1 MVSKNER
8 KYKKDIVIFT
18 GQSGIKTEDCI
29 KKLRDNDFGKDVEV
43 INLENKMI
51 EIYSGKPISSL
62 KDKEKRKTFNNILNE
77 TRIKQK
83 RLWNDSLSKVIGE
96 ASQKENKLY
105 LLNFHATFFH
115 QKTKEFISP
124 IDLLELG
131 KLKNRV
137 KMVIVLIDDCY
148 DIYIRLLRK
157 EQMFYKDIFKE
168 EVSKEKAE
176 ESEEKAFIKAFIKS
190 VWNIHTIL
198 TWRDLEIAFSWKI
211 VDILKL
217 REPLFV
223 VAVKHPIK
231 IFKRLVFFPLDKLKI
246 YYLAHPIK
254 SAREEERDKFSG
266 FISELLYFEKSCMD
280 LKSNISI
287 DKNFVVFIPDMI
299 DELRIKK
306 ENGEYVPELA
316 ERWLLPYLHGVVGEN
331 APLSVPLK
339 EEEEKR
345 NPLNP
350 KGILGESFKQAQMCS
365 YPLRILSEKIKEHI
379 ASRDYALVEQSRDGV
394 IAFQPYYPDELSG
407 GARLEMAYNKVLSEE
422 RGDWYSNRKNY
433 VIDKQENVARYRIK
447 HLFTLLKQSIINVE
461 NSVNVNEELDKIMHN
476 WFRDIKVVKG
486 FGTKKYELFDLCD
499 KFEEEFAH
507 EYDFSA
513 DIVETSSGSTLVE
526 HGLTIDFKNKD
537 EGWEKIYNIVMKKDV
552 LKSENLPDEYIV
564 ASSDDY
570 LDKVEELKTK
580 LIS

>member
-1 MVSKNER
+1 MVSKRERNNE
-8 KYKKDIVIFT
+8 KDIVIFT

-29 KKLRDNDFGKDVEV
+29 NKLRGNDFGKDVEI
-43 INLENKMI
+43 INLENEMI
-51 EIYSGKPISSL
+51 EIYGGKPISSL
-62 KDKEKRKTFNNILNE
+62 TDIEKRKIFIKILNE
-77 TRIKQK
+77 TRIGQK
-83 RLWNDSLSKVIGE
+83 KLWNDSLREVIVK

-124 IDLLELG
+124 INLLELR
-131 KLKNRV
+131 KLRDRV

-148 DIYIRLLRK
+148 DIYKRLLRQG
-157 EQMFYKDIFKE
+157 QMFYKDIFKG
-168 EVSKEKAE
+168 EVS
-176 ESEEKAFIKAFIKS
+176 SEEAFVKS

-211 VDILKL
+211 VDILEL
-217 REPLFV
+217 REPLFII
-223 VAVKHPIK
+223 AVKHPVK
-231 IFKRLVFFPLDKLKI
+231 IFKRLVFFPLNKLKI

-254 SAREEERDKFSG
+254 SAREEEREKFSG
-266 FISELLYFEKSCMD
+266 FISELLDFERSCMN
-280 LKSNISI
+280 LKSDISG

-316 ERWLLPYLHGVVGEN
+316 ERWLLPYLHGVIGEN

-339 EEEEKR
+339 EEEKKA
-345 NPLNP
+345 NPLYP
-350 KGILGESFKQAQMCS
+350 KGILGESFKQVQMCS

-394 IAFQPYYPDELSG
+394 IAFQPYYPDELSD
-407 GARLEMAYNKVLSEE
+407 GARLEMEYNKVLLGES
-422 RGDWYSNRKNY
+422 GDWYSNRKNY

-447 HLFTLLKQSIINVE
+447 YLFTLLKQSIINVGE
-461 NSVNVNEELDKIMHN
+461 NVNVEEELDKIMHKWLGN
-476 WFRDIKVVKG
+476 IEVVKG
-486 FGTKKYELFDLCD
+486 FWTKEYEISDLCD

-507 EYDFSA
+507 EYGFSA
-513 DIVETSSGSTLVE
+513 RIVGASTGSTLDE
-526 HGLTIDFKNKD
+526 HSLTIDFKNK
-537 EGWEKIYNIVMKKDV
+537 EKGWKNIYDDVMKKDL

-570 LDKVEELKTK
+570 LDKVEELKRR